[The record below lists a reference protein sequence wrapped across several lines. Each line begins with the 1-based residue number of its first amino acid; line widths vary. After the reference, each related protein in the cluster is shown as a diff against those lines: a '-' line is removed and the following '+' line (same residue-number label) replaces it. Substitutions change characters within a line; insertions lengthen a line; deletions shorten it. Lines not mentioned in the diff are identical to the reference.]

1 MACKIGMTGK
11 PSSMKTVKS
20 IAGGKVDSGKKK

>member
-1 MACKIGMTGK
+1 MGK
-11 PSSMKTVKS
+11 AGTTSPKTNMQTIKR